1 MRYRVSEILRALAT
15 EQAAV
20 PTEAAAMRA
29 VHAFAVAVGVEKRPQ
44 TIDDVLRV
52 WPTWIRRALRLD
64 VGTIDVGGRIP
75 RVSDDEVKRVLVA
88 EAQRLGVPLRACH
101 EDAGDE
107 PGAAGW

>member
-1 MRYRVSEILRALAT
+1 MRYRVSELMRAIAKEDPTSLRAVYASTLAKDI
-15 EQAAV
+15 
-20 PTEAAAMRA
+20 PRRA
-29 VHAFAVAVGVEKRPQ
+29 RW

-64 VGTIDVGGRIP
+64 VGTIDIGGRIP
-75 RVSDDEVKRVLVA
+75 RVSDEEVKRVLVA

-101 EDAGDE
+101 EDAGEE